1 MEENQVVVEEKQ
13 TSLRARIVNIL
24 QYEEFLSEETIKNVL
39 SSYKS
44 IEKYAWIK
52 HDKDIDLET
61 KELKKPHFHIVL
73 QFKTPIYTKH
83 IAKWF
88 GLEENFVDVPRG
100 QNAFIQCVK
109 YLTHESKK
117 EQENGKHLYED
128 VEVISNFDFR
138 NELEEFEAK
147 IFKKEINGRGR
158 KENIRKKVILEGL
171 KLCQIDHD
179 DYASDFVMLQKCRL
193 EYLKSFAE
201 LPISRINFYIT
212 GGSGTGKSL
221 SSRALAKT
229 LIDPDNQLKDEEVFF
244 VVGQQSAKFDG
255 YDGQPVLI
263 WDDLRAFD
271 LLNHY
276 GKNVG
281 AIFNLFDIVPSSS
294 QQNIKFSSVKL
305 INSINIVNS
314 VESFQKFADT
324 ICYKNGELDEPDK
337 QIYRRFPFFVE
348 IHNSQKYDFFVNKQF
363 FNDDEPNYKAYLQHK
378 NMGIGMM
385 KITNA
390 FKNDD
395 SKKLELTKKHF
406 EIVEKEHKKA
416 VSKFEISE
424 NVEDLQRELE
434 LEILEM
440 ENKSCEVVEHIMQD
454 MPTAKNEPELAY
466 KWGGIENK
474 AGKTPFK

>member
-1 MEENQVVVEEKQ
+1 MEEKQ
-13 TSLRARIVNIL
+13 GVMRARTVNIM
-24 QYEEFLSEETIKNVL
+24 QYEEFLNEETIKNVL

-44 IEKYAWIK
+44 IEKYAYIK
-52 HDKDIDLET
+52 HNKDIDFET

-73 QFKTPIYTKH
+73 QFKTPIYTH
-83 IAKWF
+83 QIAKWF
-88 GLEENFVDVPRG
+88 CIKEQYIDVPKG

-109 YLTHESKK
+109 YLTHESEK
-117 EQENGKHLYED
+117 EQKKGKHLYED

-147 IFKKEINGRGR
+147 IFKKGINGKGK
-158 KENIRKKVILEGL
+158 KENIRKKVLSEGL
-171 KLCQIDHD
+171 KLCHIDID
-179 DYASDFVMLQKCRL
+179 DYVSDFAMLQKCRL
-193 EYLKSFAE
+193 EYLKRFAE
-201 LPISRINFYIT
+201 LPASRINFYIT

-244 VVGQQSAKFDG
+244 VVGQGNSKFDG
-255 YDGQPVLI
+255 YDGQPVLV

-271 LLNHY
+271 LLTYYN
-276 GKNVG
+276 KNVG

-348 IHNSQKYDFFVNKQF
+348 INNSQKYDFFVNKQF
-363 FNDDEPNYKAYLQHK
+363 FNDNEPNYKAYLQHK
-378 NMGIGMM
+378 NMGIGIM

-390 FKNDD
+390 YKNDD
-395 SKKLELTKKHF
+395 FKRLELTKKHF
-406 EIVEKEHKKA
+406 EIVEQEHKKA

-424 NVEDLQRELE
+424 NVEDLQKELE

-440 ENKSCEVVEHIMQD
+440 ESQKIEVVDHFMDD
-454 MPTAKNEPELAY
+454 MPTSKSGAELTY
-466 KWGGIENK
+466 KWDGVENK